1 MNPTTGKVTQ
11 EEAQD
16 LLIEIL
22 IQNNKITS
30 RRHLIM
36 LVTCLE

>member
-30 RRHLIM
+30 RR
-36 LVTCLE
+36 LE